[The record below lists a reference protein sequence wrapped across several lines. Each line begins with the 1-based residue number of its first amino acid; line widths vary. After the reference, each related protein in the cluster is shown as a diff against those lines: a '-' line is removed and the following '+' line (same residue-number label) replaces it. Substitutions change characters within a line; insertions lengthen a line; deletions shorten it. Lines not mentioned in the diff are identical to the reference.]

1 MERFNWT
8 LSEQLFGHQYA
19 QEMWLPYGVR
29 SSDWVSRLPAVI
41 VALNDE
47 ETRLIG
53 KKPKAAMKAKSVA
66 QKPSSVVAARSD
78 GVAENN
84 LSSGVGV
91 RYLYQPSKLVG
102 GRRRATDPVWC
113 LKVYWVGRSV
123 TKPDEPVLYYLLDGP
138 ERASVREELLVVP
151 QTLSFPLMVFSGDFS
166 QQLGDV
172 FIHLDCCVFVSIG
185 QGVHSVLGNPAF

>member
-53 KKPKAAMKAKSVA
+53 KKPKAAMKAKA

-102 GRRRATDPVWC
+102 GRR
-113 LKVYWVGRSV
+113 YF
-123 TKPDEPVLYYLLDGP
+123 
-138 ERASVREELLVVP
+138 
-151 QTLSFPLMVFSGDFS
+151 FPLVYMATFDGEGVEDILQPKGLLEGDR
-166 QQLGDV
+166 GYKRT
-172 FIHLDCCVFVSIG
+172 
-185 QGVHSVLGNPAF
+185 